1 MPEQS
6 SETTLSQWM
15 QDIENMLSKIKR
27 THLAADEMDIIMKL
41 HKQGLVPGEILATM
55 WAEKGFVRRPRTIRK
70 AIERELN
77 RDRKEK
83 TED

>member
-1 MPEQS
+1 M
-6 SETTLSQWM
+6 
-15 QDIENMLSKIKR
+15 
-27 THLAADEMDIIMKL
+27 MKL
-41 HKQGLVPGEILATM
+41 YKQGLRPGEILATM